1 MRNSCRQTGSL
12 FGTCLRSRGHPNRDV
27 LRLVGVGSE
36 KVWLEME
43 VWTFQHL
50 VAAEV
55 AEWVETPRELLVMGS
70 GKGWR
75 PDSED
80 HSQSGSAPEPIGSRA
95 QSTGG
100 DHSAR
105 APVAKGTEL

>member
-1 MRNSCRQTGSL
+1 M
-12 FGTCLRSRGHPNRDV
+12 
-27 LRLVGVGSE
+27 GVESE

-43 VWTFQHL
+43 EWTYQHL

-55 AEWVETPRELLVMGS
+55 AEWVESSRELLVMGS

-80 HSQSGSAPEPIGSRA
+80 HSQSGSAPEPIESQA
-95 QSTGG
+95 QSRVG